1 MLNFSLKEQ
10 MNSVS
15 KKEKTIFQMSDNLDS
30 VLLSNID
37 GHRKELIKIILCY
50 SDFTLI

>member
-15 KKEKTIFQMSDNLDS
+15 KKEKNDFPDVDLDS
-30 VLLSNID
+30 VLVSNID